1 MLECGDKSCR
11 DLLDAAF
18 GALKSFTAPVGMPA
32 VNLGR
37 VSRGAGRHRWLLES
51 PGKEARPVAGRAQLI
66 YEVDKHLTLALQHAR
81 PDLLFLHAAVL
92 ELDGSCVALCG
103 SSGAGKSTTAFAL
116 LHHGFVYLSDEL
128 APIDVASGL
137 VHPYAHA
144 LCLKSVPPPPYRIPS
159 SVLDAGG
166 TLHVP
171 VAALPGRYVSGP
183 SPLAALVFLRSRG
196 SPLSSAPL
204 APLSAA
210 SASARVISSALNALA
225 HPYAGLDVAV
235 TIASRTPAF
244 ELVADNLGAAAEE
257 LGLLFRR

>member
-11 DLLDAAF
+11 DLLDVAF
-18 GALKSFTAPVGMPA
+18 GALKSSTAPVGMPA
-32 VNLGR
+32 VSLGR
-37 VSRGAGRHRWLLES
+37 VSRGGGRHQWLLES
-51 PGKEARPVAGRAQLI
+51 PGKEVRKVAGRAQLI
-66 YEVDKHLTLALQHAR
+66 YEVDKDLTLALQHAR
-81 PDLLFLHAAVL
+81 RDLLFLHAAVL
-92 ELDGSCVALCG
+92 ELNGSCLALCG

-116 LHHGFVYLSDEL
+116 LHHGFAYLSDEL

-159 SVLDAGG
+159 SVLDAGE

-171 VAALPGRYVSGP
+171 VAALPGRRVSGP

-196 SPLSSAPL
+196 SSLGSPLS
-204 APLSAA
+204 PLSAA
-210 SASARVISSALNALA
+210 SASARVLSCALNPLA

-235 TIASRTPAF
+235 TIASLTPAF
-244 ELVADNLGAAAEE
+244 ELVADNLPAAAEA
-257 LGLLFRR
+257 LGVVLRR